1 MAAWFR
7 SWWRDRP
14 AAGIGRS
21 ACGRDAL
28 AALIAIVALSVSA
41 CGYSLAGRGSYLP
54 TTIMTVGIPTFE
66 NGTAQQR
73 IEQTLTEQVRSAFI
87 GRNKYRVI
95 NQEAGADAVLRARI
109 VGFTLQPAGLNQ
121 QQLTSRYLVTITLKV
136 SFVDLKNP
144 DMPLWSNDALTFR
157 DEYDLGTSNAN
168 GGALIDQSPNVVA
181 RIAEDAARTIVT
193 AIFEAF

>member
-1 MAAWFR
+1 MGASSP
-7 SWWRDRP
+7 SWWPD
-14 AAGIGRS
+14 AGRVIVGRRGLLCLFAS
-21 ACGRDAL
+21 LAL
-28 AALIAIVALSVSA
+28 GSTG

-54 TTIMTVGIPTFE
+54 TTIRIVAIPTFE

-73 IEQTLTEQVRSAFI
+73 IEQTLTEQVRNKFI
-87 GRNKYRVI
+87 GRGKYDVQ
-95 NQEAGADAVLRARI
+95 NDEAGADAVLRGRI

-136 SFVDLKNP
+136 SFIDLKNP
-144 DMPLWSNDALTFR
+144 DMPLWSTDALTFR
-157 DEYDLGTSNAN
+157 DEYDLGSSNVN
-168 GGALIDQSPNVVA
+168 GGTLVDQSPNVVA